1 MNPTSMVGWRL
12 SANGSLI
19 PPHDLLTGNLP
30 NAATQKRGS
39 ERLFQYLE
47 AEGSDPEDYARYLLS
62 FPLVVCSF
70 LLFMC
75 FSLCSIL
82 NFTFVFPF
90 PYLCCQ
96 ISFVLFIMCLIFS
109 SFRFFSYAVAK
120 FQYLF

>member
-1 MNPTSMVGWRL
+1 MTGGGTGGGGGNGNGISGGPLQEIIVNPTSMVGWRL

-62 FPLVVCSF
+62 
-70 LLFMC
+70 
-75 FSLCSIL
+75 SL
-82 NFTFVFPF
+82 
-90 PYLCCQ
+90 
-96 ISFVLFIMCLIFS
+96 
-109 SFRFFSYAVAK
+109 
-120 FQYLF
+120 